1 MFAPRWLIA
10 GLSERCVHQADRTGW
25 TTPEVIDG
33 STFTAQTPTT
43 TAPAGRTV
51 GRKRYVDLTWSG
63 ATTSQVEVYRNDALR
78 TTTANDGTHTDNL
91 NRQTGT
97 FRYRVTHPGGAP
109 TSDEATV
116 TF

>member
-1 MFAPRWLIA
+1 MPPPA
-10 GLSERCVHQADRTGW
+10 
-25 TTPEVIDG
+25 
-33 STFTAQTPTT
+33 TT
-43 TAPAGRTV
+43 TAPATTTTAPPATITLSAVGRTV
-51 GRKRYVDLTWSG
+51 GRKRYVDLNWSG
-63 ATTSQVEVYRNDALR
+63 ATTSQVEVYRNDVLR
-78 TTTANDGTHTDNL
+78 TTTANDGAHTDNL

>member
-1 MFAPRWLIA
+1 M
-10 GLSERCVHQADRTGW
+10 
-25 TTPEVIDG
+25 
-33 STFTAQTPTT
+33 
-43 TAPAGRTV
+43 
-51 GRKRYVDLTWSG
+51 
-63 ATTSQVEVYRNDALR
+63 YRNDALR